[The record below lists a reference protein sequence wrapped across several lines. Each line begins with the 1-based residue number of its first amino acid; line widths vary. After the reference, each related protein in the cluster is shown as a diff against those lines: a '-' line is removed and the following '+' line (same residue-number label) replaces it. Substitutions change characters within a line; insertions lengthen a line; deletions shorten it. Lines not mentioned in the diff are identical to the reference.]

1 MWPVVQ
7 CLWCFSQEQGDTM
20 GSGNKPVVTPC
31 LGQYLLNETSQHI
44 EVVPPFHAE
53 LLLTKIPK
61 DIYSVQVVLPASN
74 RASFKNKH

>member
-53 LLLTKIPK
+53 LLDPYGHSMTIFLHR
-61 DIYSVQVVLPASN
+61 S
-74 RASFKNKH
+74 